1 MGCTVSRKKK
11 SLRLN
16 GKFTTPAKLAIWKR
30 ELAERKLDKK
40 AKPKKPGRPA
50 SARTIQRRKLKAK
63 RQIQVFEQR
72 VERTKRA
79 RDSSGKL
86 RASYR
91 SNARLSNGSYD
102 LKTTREGGYEKRVY
116 RFRGLGAMPDAVD
129 VLTEKLTGR
138 GWKVTVQ
145 MGAGY
150 QRGRDWVGSRITSP
164 AQASVW
170 LQGIGLQYRARGAL
184 GSDPSQVWIEVIAV
198 KKIGKGKK

>member
-1 MGCTVSRKKK
+1 VSRKKK
-11 SLRLN
+11 PLRLN

-40 AKPKKPGRPA
+40 AKPKKAGRPA

-79 RDSSGKL
+79 RDASGKL

-102 LKTTREGGYEKRVY
+102 LKTTRDGGYEKRVY
-116 RFRGLGAMPDAVD
+116 RFRGMGSMGEAVD
-129 VLTEKLTGR
+129 VLTEQLGR
-138 GWKVTVQ
+138 GWKVTAQ

-184 GSDPSQVWIEVIAV
+184 GNDPSQVWIEVIAI
-198 KKIGKGKK
+198 KKTRKGKK